1 MKKWRRALAAA
12 LALCLMGALAGCG
25 GGLSEKDAETYVKGH
40 LDAAYLG
47 VYDKAYIDLVDDMT
61 EADAKE
67 MHESNVSD
75 ETELYLLGFLEI
87 DYPTDEIMKQAERV
101 MEKLYA
107 KSKYTVGTG
116 SKTKDGDFVVEVT
129 VSPLDLYNLLEDD
142 DYSDAWDSVAGDMDY
157 DTVTKEEYAA
167 VDAAYAALMLDLLE
181 KRLDDIT
188 YGKDQI
194 VMLQLKKDSDGYY
207 NLVEAG
213 MQKVDEVMIDYSGAY
228 TE

>member
-47 VYDKAYIDLVDDMT
+47 VYDKAYIDLVEDMT
-61 EADAKE
+61 EDDAKE

-75 ETELYLLGFLEI
+75 ETELYLLSFLEI
-87 DYPTDEIMKQAERV
+87 DYPTDEIMEQAERV

-129 VSPLDLYNLLEDD
+129 VSPLGLYNLLEDD

-157 DTVTKEEYAA
+157 DTVTEEEYAA
-167 VDAAYAALMLDLLE
+167 VDAAYAALILDLLE
-181 KRLDDIT
+181 KRLDGIT
-188 YGKDQI
+188 YGKEQI

-207 NLVEAG
+207 NLVETG

>member
-1 MKKWRRALAAA
+1 MKKWGRALAAA

-25 GGLSEKDAETYVKGH
+25 GGLTEKDAETYVKGH

-47 VYDKAYIDLVDDMT
+47 VYNKAYIDLVEDMT

-75 ETELYLLGFLEI
+75 ETELYLLDFLEI
-87 DYPTDEIMKQAERV
+87 TYPTDEIIKQAERV

-157 DTVTKEEYAA
+157 DTVTEEEYAA
-167 VDAAYAALMLDLLE
+167 ADAAYAGLMLDLLE

-207 NLVEAG
+207 NLVETG